1 MRSKKRFFA
10 NCIMAIACGF
20 LCCGAVSH
28 AEDDVDIDEL
38 RERISERENELGDMQ
53 SEKNELVAG
62 RTNIRQVINGLQSS
76 KQEMSEYVTALDEQV
91 MVIQGKID
99 DLNLQIE
106 QKEAEIEETMAEL
119 MESERIQQEQYDAMK
134 LRIRFMYEQGDAMYA
149 ELLFSASSFSDMLN
163 KAEYIQSLSDYDRR
177 KLDEY
182 TLIVQEVQ
190 LTKEL
195 LESEEE
201 ILEETRQTAEAE
213 QEDLNTLIA
222 EKEAQIAEFQA
233 QISDQEQIA
242 AAYDAEIA
250 EQNRLIAEIEAQIAE
265 DKETLANAERPQY
278 NGGAFVFPAPS
289 YTRVSSEFGY
299 RIHPIFHT
307 RKLHSGI
314 DLAAPGGSPILAA
327 ADGKVV
333 AASYSSSMGNYVM
346 IDHGGGLITIYMH
359 ASALYVSKGQN
370 VSAGDKIAAV
380 GSTGNS
386 TGNHLHFTVRLNG
399 EYQDPRGYL
408 TFPR

>member
-1 MRSKKRFFA
+1 MRIRKRLHGVYLLAVF
-10 NCIMAIACGF
+10 MVF
-20 LCCGAVSH
+20 LCCTTVSH
-28 AEDDVDIDEL
+28 ADNDVDIDEL
-38 RERISERENELGDMQ
+38 RERISEREDELGDMQ
-53 SEKNELVAG
+53 SEKNELMAG
-62 RTNIRQVINGLQSS
+62 RTNIRQVINGLESS

-91 MVIQGKID
+91 GLIQAKID
-99 DLNLQIE
+99 DLNVQITA
-106 QKEAEIEETMAEL
+106 KEAEIEETYAEL
-119 MESERIQQEQYDAMK
+119 LESERIQQEQYDAMK
-134 LRIRFMYEQGDAMYA
+134 LRIRFMYEQGDALYA

-201 ILEETRQTAEAE
+201 VLEETRQAAEAE

-233 QISDQEQIA
+233 QIADQEEIA

-265 DKETLANAERPQY
+265 DKEALEAAQRPQY
-278 NGGAFVFPAPS
+278 NGGAFVFPAPQ
-289 YTRVSSEFGY
+289 YKRVSSEFGY

-307 RKLHSGI
+307 NRLHNGI

-333 AASYSSSMGNYVM
+333 AAAYSSSMGNYVM

-359 ASALYVSKGQN
+359 ASALYVSKGQM

-399 EYQDPRGYL
+399 EYQNPRNYL
-408 TFPR
+408 VFP

>member
-1 MRSKKRFFA
+1 
-10 NCIMAIACGF
+10 MAIACGF

>member
-1 MRSKKRFFA
+1 M
-10 NCIMAIACGF
+10 F
-20 LCCGAVSH
+20 LCCSTVSH
-28 AEDDVDIDEL
+28 ADNDVDIDEL
-38 RERISERENELGDMQ
+38 KERISERENELGDMQ
-53 SEKNELVAG
+53 SEKNELLAG
-62 RTNIRQVINGLQSS
+62 RTNIRQVINGLESS
-76 KQEMSEYVTALDEQV
+76 KQEMAEYVTALDEQV
-91 MVIQGKID
+91 VLIQGKID
-99 DLNLQIE
+99 DLNLQITA
-106 QKEAEIEETMAEL
+106 KEAEIEETYAEL
-119 MESERIQQEQYDAMK
+119 LESERVQQEQYDAMK
-134 LRIRFMYEQGDAMYA
+134 LRIRFMYEQGDALYA
-149 ELLFSASSFSDMLN
+149 ELLFSATSFSDMLN

-201 ILEETRQTAEAE
+201 ILEETRQAAEAE

-233 QISDQEQIA
+233 QIADQEEIA

-265 DKETLANAERPQY
+265 DKETLEAAQRVQY
-278 NGGAFVFPAPS
+278 NGGAFVFPAPQ
-289 YTRVSSEFGY
+289 YKRVSSEFGY

-307 RKLHSGI
+307 NRLHNGI

-333 AASYSSSMGNYVM
+333 AAAYSSSMGNYVM

-359 ASALYVSKGQN
+359 ASALYVSKGQM

-399 EYQDPRGYL
+399 EYQNPRDYL
-408 TFPR
+408 VFP